1 MAMQAFIS
9 VLAGRSRWICEFK
22 GSLVYTAVPEQPGA
36 IYPVSKQKFSWVLRS
51 LV

>member
-22 GSLVYTAVPEQPGA
+22 GSLVYT
-36 IYPVSKQKFSWVLRS
+36 VSVRLARATY
-51 LV
+51 